1 MQLSMVL
8 FCIRIINGN
17 RKPLLLATVVATPL
31 VRGYLGDHN
40 RMVRRFLVHG
50 SRRGPRLYL
59 AVHVCHEQRTA
70 SLRWGADVIHRKPED
85 QHAVFRFTTYLHH

>member
-31 VRGYLGDHN
+31 VR
-40 RMVRRFLVHG
+40 RFLVPG

>member
-31 VRGYLGDHN
+31 VRGYLG
-40 RMVRRFLVHG
+40 
-50 SRRGPRLYL
+50 GPQSDGEALSC
-59 AVHVCHEQRTA
+59 A
-70 SLRWGADVIHRKPED
+70 
-85 QHAVFRFTTYLHH
+85 

>member
-31 VRGYLGDHN
+31 VGGIVGGPQSDGEALSCAWFPSRSSPLS
-40 RMVRRFLVHG
+40 G
-50 SRRGPRLYL
+50 SARL
-59 AVHVCHEQRTA
+59 
-70 SLRWGADVIHRKPED
+70 P
-85 QHAVFRFTTYLHH
+85 

>member
-17 RKPLLLATVVATPL
+17 RKPLLLATVVAAPL
-31 VRGYLGDHN
+31 VRGYLGGPQSV
-40 RMVRRFLVHG
+40 VRRFLVPG